1 MPCIKLNKFKCVI
14 SFIFPTRACQSRRVR
29 RDLVTKQQTDG
40 LKCQKYVLLQFWRL
54 EVQNQGLVKAILP
67 WKPQEE
73 DPFWLLPVSGGARY
87 VSSSVCISPI
97 YISSSLLSASNP
109 ALPLSYNI
117 LHLGS
122 ILIIQDN
129 LPNSKFSTE

>member
-73 DPFWLLPVSGGARY
+73 DPFWLLPVSGRPRY
-87 VSSSVCISPI
+87 
-97 YISSSLLSASNP
+97 SLFWDSITNFC
-109 ALPLSYNI
+109 
-117 LHLGS
+117 LHLH
-122 ILIIQDN
+122 IV
-129 LPNSKFSTE
+129 KFPHL